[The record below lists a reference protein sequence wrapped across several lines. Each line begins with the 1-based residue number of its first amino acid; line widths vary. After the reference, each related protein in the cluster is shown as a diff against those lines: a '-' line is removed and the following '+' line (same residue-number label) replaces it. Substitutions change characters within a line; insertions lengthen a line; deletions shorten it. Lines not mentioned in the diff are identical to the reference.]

1 MALAAG
7 AVVGLE
13 VVAED
18 FTEAVVVDSAEVEA
32 EDFLVP
38 PVEAADSVVEVVVE
52 VVEVVEVVVDSAE
65 AEVAVLRSAVLRR

>member
-18 FTEAVVVDSAEVEA
+18 FTEAAVVDSAEAEVEV
-32 EDFLVP
+32 EDFLIP
-38 PVEAADSVVEVVVE
+38 PVEAADS
-52 VVEVVEVVVDSAE
+52 VVEVVVDSAE
-65 AEVAVLRSAVLRR
+65 AEVAVLRSAVLPR

>member
-1 MALAAG
+1 M
-7 AVVGLE
+7 E

-38 PVEAADSVVEVVVE
+38 PVEAADSVVEVVV
-52 VVEVVEVVVDSAE
+52 DSAE

>member
-32 EDFLVP
+32 EVFLVP
-38 PVEAADSVVEVVVE
+38 PVEAADSVVE
-52 VVEVVEVVVDSAE
+52 EVVVDSAE
-65 AEVAVLRSAVLRR
+65 AEVAVLRSAVLQR

>member
-38 PVEAADSVVEVVVE
+38 PVEAADSET
-52 VVEVVEVVVDSAE
+52 S
-65 AEVAVLRSAVLRR
+65 

>member
-38 PVEAADSVVEVVVE
+38 PVEAADSVVEVVV
-52 VVEVVEVVVDSAE
+52 DSAE